1 MKILIVYDT
10 FYGNTQKVAESL
22 NDYLKDFNPDLIKID
37 VLTQEQITNTD
48 VFIVGSPTRAF
59 TMTAK
64 IKRAIKKNDFQNK
77 FFFAFDTRAN
87 MADITSKFLLKLA
100 NKFGYAAE
108 KMEAKLIN
116 KGAKKL
122 LDYKAYYVKDS
133 EGPLYQEVDN
143 QIKEHATL
151 LIEKIRKLT

>member
-10 FYGNTQKVAESL
+10 FYGNTQKVAERL
-22 NDYLKDFNPDLIKID
+22 RDNLKDFNPDLIKVD

-64 IKRAIKKNDFQNK
+64 IKKALKKNDFQDK

-87 MADITSKFLLKLA
+87 IADITSKFLLKMI

-108 KMEAKLIN
+108 KIESRLIN

-122 LDYKAYYVKDS
+122 IDYKGYFVKDS
-133 EGPLYQEVDN
+133 EGPLYQEVND
-143 QIKEHATL
+143 QIKEHVTL
-151 LIEKIRKLT
+151 IIEEIRKLT